1 MRPPGLLLQH
11 EISDPKD
18 RAVTQTTTGLT
29 VRQYER
35 EHVRLPIELTICSEH
50 SAQVRFSQSSSAAG
64 QHKIK
69 GLAVD
74 LSPGGMG
81 IQSRQFIP
89 RMSEG
94 TIRLYEPVAGGEGAV
109 NDPAPTKL
117 LFEHRVKVRRVYLQD
132 REPTY
137 AIGLA
142 FISPQP
148 GIEKTIVSLLERFAS
163 APGGGTDANGG
174 AGNPAPLPFPKKRG
188 DANARS

>member
-1 MRPPGLLLQH
+1 MRQSGVLSHH
-11 EISDPKD
+11 EISELKD
-18 RAVTQTTTGLT
+18 CAVTQTTSGLT

-35 EHVRLPIELTICSEH
+35 EHVRLPVELTLCSEH
-50 SAQVRFSQSSSAAG
+50 SAQVRFSQSSTAAG

-69 GLAVD
+69 GQALD

-89 RMSEG
+89 RMCEG
-94 TIRLYEPVAGGEGAV
+94 TIRLFEPVAAQDAV
-109 NDPAPTKL
+109 NDPPPTKL

-148 GIEKTIVSLLERFAS
+148 GIEKTIASLLERFGS
-163 APGGGTDANGG
+163 APDGGGTN
-174 AGNPAPLPFPKKRG
+174 AGESAPLPFPKKRG
-188 DANARS
+188 DADARS